1 MGYPTHAG
9 STRIA
14 RWKDALGRLGLVLA
28 GLVFFTLSL
37 QLMREGI
44 APLGVWFHTVLAFNS
59 PAKALGFGWLFAS
72 IALSGSPVAAT
83 AISFFDAGIL
93 TQAQTFAMI
102 AGSRLGASFIVLV
115 VGFAHRLRGHQRA
128 LSYSAGL
135 LSLLVTQSTYIIAL
149 PLGLALLRLDW
160 LAAGGLNVTD
170 VASPFELFLAPAL
183 RVIAELLPTWT
194 LFPFGFLVLLGS
206 FRLFDR
212 ALPDLHLEESRAAG
226 INRLLYRP
234 VVSFL
239 LGGLVTAVTLSVSVS
254 MSLLVPL
261 SVRGY
266 IRQENII
273 PYAMGANIT
282 TFIDTLVAAALIG
295 NPAAVTVVL
304 VEMISVGA
312 VALTILLLGYRPYQ
326 SAIGRLSLAV
336 GSSPARLAVYLLAI
350 FLIPVLLFLG
360 G

>member
-170 VASPFELFLAPAL
+170 
-183 RVIAELLPTWT
+183 
-194 LFPFGFLVLLGS
+194 
-206 FRLFDR
+206 
-212 ALPDLHLEESRAAG
+212 
-226 INRLLYRP
+226 Y
-234 VVSFL
+234 
-239 LGGLVTAVTLSVSVS
+239 
-254 MSLLVPL
+254 
-261 SVRGY
+261 
-266 IRQENII
+266 
-273 PYAMGANIT
+273 
-282 TFIDTLVAAALIG
+282 
-295 NPAAVTVVL
+295 
-304 VEMISVGA
+304 
-312 VALTILLLGYRPYQ
+312 
-326 SAIGRLSLAV
+326 
-336 GSSPARLAVYLLAI
+336 GSSPSFFPHGRCSRSDSSSCLGASVYSIEPCRTFTLKRAAPQASTV
-350 FLIPVLLFLG
+350 FCTVRSSVSFWAG
-360 G
+360 S